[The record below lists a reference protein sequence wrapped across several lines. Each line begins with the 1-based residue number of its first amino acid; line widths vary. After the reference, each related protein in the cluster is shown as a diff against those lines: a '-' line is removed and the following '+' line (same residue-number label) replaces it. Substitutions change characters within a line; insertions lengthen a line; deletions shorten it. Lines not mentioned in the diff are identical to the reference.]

1 MPRRQLKNSKLNFTH
16 HFVVNRDQQGA
27 GSDPGER
34 AGNADG
40 SVSDHTGKSYGS
52 SNTHNKFYHAGCK
65 WCTSVLHTLD
75 GSTINGKKT
84 EDKVKRCNDS
94 QIHIGI
100 MVNFLCR
107 IGQEHLHDRV
117 AKKQDTNTHDQIKS
131 FCLDQTSPYTLTD
144 PFSFA
149 CTEILGNIIGNCSHH
164 SIIYKHRKLIGF
176 GSCCISGNSSST
188 KRIHNCLHG
197 KLPDAHDRHLKSHRK
212 ACFQMQ
218 ADGSADVMKIFA
230 A

>member
-149 CTEILGNIIGNCSHH
+149 CTEILGNIIGNC
-164 SIIYKHRKLIGF
+164 KADRLWKLLYIRQQQQYQE
-176 GSCCISGNSSST
+176 NSQLS
-188 KRIHNCLHG
+188 
-197 KLPDAHDRHLKSHRK
+197 AW
-212 ACFQMQ
+212 Q
-218 ADGSADVMKIFA
+218 AARCT
-230 A
+230 

>member
-65 WCTSVLHTLD
+65 RCTSVLHTLD

-84 EDKVKRCNDS
+84 EGKTVQRWS
-94 QIHIGI
+94 
-100 MVNFLCR
+100 
-107 IGQEHLHDRV
+107 
-117 AKKQDTNTHDQIKS
+117 DTYRNNGKFPLSDWTG
-131 FCLDQTSPYTLTD
+131 TSVRSGGEEAGYRYT
-144 PFSFA
+144 
-149 CTEILGNIIGNCSHH
+149 
-164 SIIYKHRKLIGF
+164 
-176 GSCCISGNSSST
+176 
-188 KRIHNCLHG
+188 
-197 KLPDAHDRHLKSHRK
+197 
-212 ACFQMQ
+212 
-218 ADGSADVMKIFA
+218 
-230 A
+230 

>member
-84 EDKVKRCNDS
+84 EDKVKRCNDG

-107 IGQEHLHDRV
+107 IG
-117 AKKQDTNTHDQIKS
+117 
-131 FCLDQTSPYTLTD
+131 
-144 PFSFA
+144 
-149 CTEILGNIIGNCSHH
+149 
-164 SIIYKHRKLIGF
+164 
-176 GSCCISGNSSST
+176 
-188 KRIHNCLHG
+188 
-197 KLPDAHDRHLKSHRK
+197 
-212 ACFQMQ
+212 
-218 ADGSADVMKIFA
+218 
-230 A
+230 